1 MTDHAHYDLELA
13 EITMRSQTEDARAQ
27 VEAMARK
34 SDISPEILQAM
45 RGQREFD
52 EARIH
57 FNLAMM
63 RIVNNGGRRVLVLA
77 AAGSAIGQLWADLLK
92 STTSASERAIINTS
106 VKQPMDDTIGEDAA
120 SKTLNAVLMP
130 MQGGNA

>member
-1 MTDHAHYDLELA
+1 MTDHQHYDLGAA
-13 EITMRSQTEDARAQ
+13 ESTMRTQTEDASAQ

-34 SDISPEILQAM
+34 SDISPEILIAM
-45 RGQREFD
+45 RAQREFD
-52 EARIH
+52 EARIQ

-106 VKQPMDDTIGEDAA
+106 VKQPMDDGIGEAAA
-120 SKTLNAVLMP
+120 SKTINAVLQP
-130 MQGGNA
+130 MQSGQA